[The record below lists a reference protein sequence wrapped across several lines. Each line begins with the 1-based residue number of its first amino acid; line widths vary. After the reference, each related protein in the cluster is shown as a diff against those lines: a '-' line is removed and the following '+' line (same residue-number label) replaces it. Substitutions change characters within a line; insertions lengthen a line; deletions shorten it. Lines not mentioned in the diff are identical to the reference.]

1 VTILLIED
9 ELLLQRLLTRYLE
22 EMGHAVLVA
31 ANGREALRL
40 FKMAPPDLVIT
51 DIMLPEMSGIE
62 VILMLRARAPD
73 LPIVAMS
80 GGDYSGSLDLLGTAQ
95 LVGRVTL
102 LPKPFLGADLS
113 AAISSAMMGR
123 RRGGDVANGGAA

>member
-1 VTILLIED
+1 MTILLIED

-40 FKMAPPDLVIT
+40 FEMAPPDLVIT

-73 LPIVAMS
+73 LPIVAIS
-80 GGDYSGSLDLLGTAQ
+80 GGDYSRSLDLLGTAQ
-95 LVGRVTL
+95 LLGRVTL

-113 AAISSAMMGR
+113 AAIASAIIGR
-123 RRGGDVANGGAA
+123 TRGDVANGGAA